1 MSRRHLAISKK
12 HLPPLRQFAADELYC
27 PITRE
32 LFHDPVV
39 AADGVVY
46 ERSAI
51 QRWFCS
57 HNTSPST
64 GLRIPLQ
71 LHECVIVRRMV
82 EAMSKARL
90 VPAQDVRLLQSKG
103 TPRPPPVKRF
113 LPVADLIHAYQCTSS
128 ACTRPS
134 CAEMKT
140 MLQRIR
146 AHRTIHGDTSG
157 TCKICRLIN
166 ALDRNE
172 TLRARNEALR
182 ENAASA

>member
-1 MSRRHLAISKK
+1 MSRRRLAISKK

-46 ERSAI
+46 ERGAI
-51 QRWFCS
+51 QRWFTS

-71 LHECVIVRRMV
+71 VHECVIVRRMV
-82 EAMSKARL
+82 EAVSKARL

-113 LPVADLIHAYQCTSS
+113 LPVAEVIHAYRCTSS
-128 ACTRPS
+128 ACARPS
-134 CAEMKT
+134 CAHMKT

-146 AHRTIHGDTSG
+146 AHCATCNDTSG
-157 TCKICRLIN
+157 DCKICNLMN
-166 ALDRNE
+166 ALERNDALRQRNDA
-172 TLRARNEALR
+172 LRANEAGT
-182 ENAASA
+182 